1 MNRGHLSNYF
11 RGVGAKRL
19 SAVEAD
25 SGTSNQH
32 EFNGVAALKS
42 VFGLSERRQVSTR
55 FVYLGETEED
65 FLLETG
71 RLTWYDSRRGHPTR
85 TEWRLYFTTTAV
97 SEEMSEGDLV
107 IFGELADGSMMVIVA
122 AAGSTYESQLLWLFG
137 LYSDLGRLQI
147 SKPENGSDR
156 ELNYAARVILSEL
169 GIELEETEEDY
180 LGTMLERF
188 DGSFPSTRQF
198 SSFARETLK
207 EVEPLADPDAAVLA
221 WLDQEELLFRT
232 LERHFVQEK
241 LKDGF
246 GDDVDQFIS
255 YSLSV
260 QNRRKSR
267 AGHAFENHLEQ
278 VFTAHEVMFDRGAKT
293 ENRSKPDFLFPG
305 ARYYRDVNFPANRL
319 TMLGA
324 KSTCKD
330 RWRQVLAEAAR
341 VDQKHLVTLEPGI
354 SENQTDEMRR
364 QSLQLVLPAELQ
376 ETYSDDQRDW
386 LMSLG
391 DFIELVDNRQSGVT
405 LFS

>member
-1 MNRGHLSNYF
+1 
-11 RGVGAKRL
+11 
-19 SAVEAD
+19 
-25 SGTSNQH
+25 
-32 EFNGVAALKS
+32 
-42 VFGLSERRQVSTR
+42 
-55 FVYLGETEED
+55 
-65 FLLETG
+65 
-71 RLTWYDSRRGHPTR
+71 
-85 TEWRLYFTTTAV
+85 
-97 SEEMSEGDLV
+97 MSEGDLV
-107 IFGELADGSMMVIVA
+107 IFGERTDGSMIVIVA
-122 AAGSTYESQLLWLFG
+122 SAGSTYESQLLWLFG
-137 LYSDLGRLQI
+137 LYEDLGQLQI

-156 ELNYAARVILSEL
+156 ELNYAARIILSEL

-188 DGSFPSTRQF
+188 DASFPSTREF
-198 SSFARETLK
+198 SAFARETLQ
-207 EVEPLADPDAAVLA
+207 EVDPLANPDAAVLA

-246 GDDVDQFIS
+246 GDDVDRFIS

-278 VFTAHEVMFDRGAKT
+278 VFGAHEVMFDRGAKT

-305 ARYYRDVNFPANRL
+305 ARYYRDDNFPAARL

-341 VDQKHLVTLEPGI
+341 IDQKHLVTLEPGI
-354 SENQTDEMRR
+354 SENQTDEMQH

-376 ETYSDDQRDW
+376 ETYSDDQRGW

>member
-11 RGVGAKRL
+11 KGVGAKRP

-65 FLLETG
+65 FLSETG

-107 IFGELADGSMMVIVA
+107 IFGGLADGNMMVIVA

-137 LYSDLGRLQI
+137 LYNDLGRLQI

-156 ELNYAARVILSEL
+156 ELNYAARIILSEL
-169 GIELEETEEDY
+169 GIELEETERDY
-180 LGTMLERF
+180 LGTMLDRF
-188 DGSFPSTRQF
+188 DGGFPSTREF
-198 SSFARETLK
+198 SAFARKTLK
-207 EVEPLADPDAAVLA
+207 SVDPLADPDAAVLA

-241 LKDGF
+241 LEDGF
-246 GDDVDQFIS
+246 GNDVDQFIS

-278 VFTAHEVMFDRGAKT
+278 VFRAHNVMFDRGAKT

-305 ARYYRDVNFPANRL
+305 ARYYRDGGFPAARL

-341 VDQKHLVTLEPGI
+341 IDQKHLVTLEPGI
-354 SENQTDEMRR
+354 SENQTSEM
-364 QSLQLVLPAELQ
+364 QHQLLQLVLPTELQ
-376 ETYSDDQRDW
+376 ETYSESQQNW

-391 DFIELVDNRQSGVT
+391 DFIELVDNRQSGT
-405 LFS
+405 TPFS

>member
-1 MNRGHLSNYF
+1 M
-11 RGVGAKRL
+11 A
-19 SAVEAD
+19 
-25 SGTSNQH
+25 
-32 EFNGVAALKS
+32 
-42 VFGLSERRQVSTR
+42 
-55 FVYLGETEED
+55 
-65 FLLETG
+65 
-71 RLTWYDSRRGHPTR
+71 
-85 TEWRLYFTTTAV
+85 
-97 SEEMSEGDLV
+97 EGDLV
-107 IFGELADGSMMVIVA
+107 IFGKRTDGSILVIVA
-122 AAGSTYESQLLWLFG
+122 AQASTYESQLLWLFG
-137 LYSDLGRLQI
+137 LHQNLGQFQI

-156 ELNYAARVILSEL
+156 ELNYAARIILSEL

-180 LGTMLERF
+180 LGTMLDRF
-188 DGSFPSTRQF
+188 GESFPSTREF
-198 SSFARETLK
+198 SSFARETLP
-207 EVEPLADPDAAVLA
+207 EVDPVADPDAAVLA

-241 LKDGF
+241 LEEGF
-246 GDDVDQFIS
+246 SGDVDQFIR

-278 VFTAHEVMFDRGAKT
+278 VFKAHDVMYDRGAKT

-305 ARYYRDVNFPANRL
+305 AQYYHDDSFPAAQL

-341 VDQKHLVTLEPGI
+341 IDQKHLVTLEPGI
-354 SENQTDEMRR
+354 SVNQTDEMQH

-376 ETYSDDQRDW
+376 ETYTGTQRDW
-386 LMSLG
+386 LLSL
-391 DFIELVDNRQSGVT
+391 DNFIDLVDTRQTGIT